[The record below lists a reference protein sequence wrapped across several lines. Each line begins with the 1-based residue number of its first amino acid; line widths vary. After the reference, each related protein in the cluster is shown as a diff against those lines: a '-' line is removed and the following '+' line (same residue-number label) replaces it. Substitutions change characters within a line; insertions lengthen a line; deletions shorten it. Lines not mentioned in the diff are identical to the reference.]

1 MANKY
6 TDRELLDFNYK
17 QSDKVNLAEQQKAAA
32 EQALKNYGGY
42 NFNYGRQ
49 ADYDKAMDAILNRKK
64 FSYDL
69 NGDMLYQQYKD
80 NYINQGKLAM
90 MDTMGQA
97 SAMTGGYGNS
107 YAATV
112 GNQAYQSHLQ
122 GLNNI
127 IPDLYALALQSYN
140 AEGDRLATNLNAL
153 GSDRQLAQ
161 SEYDTK
167 YNADMS
173 RLTADRDYHT
183 TNYNNERSFDY
194 GSQYDSV
201 NANNEAYWNE
211 YNAGYQAEQDAI
223 ANALNERQVKASEAA
238 AAAADK
244 SAWYEANWINPDD
257 VEVDDNGNIISIN
270 GNSVAGNNE
279 GDLGDE
285 LTAKSHSGVSVSGFK
300 TNTGDNFKI
309 NIDGK
314 NYRVENDGKVN
325 VADTINKLDE
335 IGSSDGTI
343 MSYGGKLYYK
353 ESKGNYYKIDST
365 EVGFEKFGFNT
376 AGYKNALKALGLSV

>member
-1 MANKY
+1 MMANKY
-6 TDRELLDFNYK
+6 TDRELMDFNYT

-32 EQALKNYGGY
+32 EQALKDYGGY

-49 ADYDKAMDAILNRKK
+49 ADYDKAMDAILNRKA

-97 SAMTGGYGNS
+97 AAMTGGYGNS

-112 GNQAYQSHLQ
+112 GNQAYQASLQ
-122 GLNNI
+122 NLNNI
-127 IPDLYALALQSYN
+127 IPDLYSLALQSYN

-173 RLTADRDYHT
+173 RLTSDRDYYAD
-183 TNYNNERSFDY
+183 NYNNERSFDY
-194 GSQYDSV
+194 GSQYDNV
-201 NANNEAYWNE
+201 TENNEAYWNE

-223 ANALNERQVKASEAA
+223 ANQLARDQLNETIRANQVSEKLAQEQWEYSQNSGSA
-238 AAAADK
+238 TYADK
-244 SAWYEANWINPDD
+244 DIPQYILDKLAGFDNDFDIDD
-257 VEVDDNGNIISIN
+257 YLYSLESNGTLTNAQAKELAATYYLNNTIEYDGNTYLTIDDGGIN
-270 GNSVAGNNE
+270 GLWGVDNNAKVKIRDADGNYIEKTMKQLYNDKIAE
-279 GDLGDE
+279 GMSKKD
-285 LTAKSHSGVSVSGFK
+285 AKEWVK
-300 TNTGDNFKI
+300 T
-309 NIDGK
+309 
-314 NYRVENDGKVN
+314 
-325 VADTINKLDE
+325 LQ
-335 IGSSDGTI
+335 
-343 MSYGGKLYYK
+343 GKL
-353 ESKGNYYKIDST
+353 G
-365 EVGFEKFGFNT
+365 V
-376 AGYKNALKALGLSV
+376 

>member
-32 EQALKNYGGY
+32 EQALKDYGGY

-223 ANALNERQVKASEAA
+223 ANALNERQMAISEANLKINQEAQRIAELQAGVERDDKGNIVSVQKADYVSDDDLTEIKELALA
-238 AAAADK
+238 AYD
-244 SAWYEANWINPDD
+244 EGGINAFNKYIDSLPNTVD
-257 VEVDDNGNIISIN
+257 VEAIDDYVKKYGKWNQNWTISKDTKNRNNPFIKGNEDYNDIYSNGTETKTYKELKDEIN
-270 GNSVAGNNE
+270 ASGLSQKE
-279 GDLGDE
+279 KDE
-285 LTAKSHSGVSVSGFK
+285 LLK
-300 TNTGDNFKI
+300 
-309 NIDGK
+309 
-314 NYRVENDGKVN
+314 
-325 VADTINKLDE
+325 KLRE
-335 IGSSDGTI
+335 Q
-343 MSYGGKLYYK
+343 
-353 ESKGNYYKIDST
+353 SKK
-365 EVGFEKFGFNT
+365 
-376 AGYKNALKALGLSV
+376 

>member
-6 TDRELLDFNYK
+6 TDRELMDFNYT

-32 EQALKNYGGY
+32 EQALKDYGGY

-80 NYINQGKLAM
+80 NYINQGKMAM

-97 SAMTGGYGNS
+97 AAMTGGYGNS

-112 GNQAYQSHLQ
+112 GNQAYQASLQ
-122 GLNNI
+122 NLNNI
-127 IPDLYALALQSYN
+127 IPDLYSLALQSYN

-161 SEYDTK
+161 SEYDNK

-173 RLTADRDYHT
+173 RLTADRDYYT

-194 GSQYDSV
+194 GSQYDTV
-201 NANNEAYWNE
+201 TANNEAYWNE
-211 YNAGYQAEQDAI
+211 YNAGYQAEQDVI
-223 ANALNERQVKASEAA
+223 ANDLAERQVVASEAA

-244 SAWYEANWINPDD
+244 SAWYEANWINPDED
-257 VEVDDNGNIISIN
+257 VEVDENGNIISIK
-270 GNSVAGNNE
+270 GYSVAGNND
-279 GDLGDE
+279 GDSGDE

-300 TNTGDNFKI
+300 AKKGDNFQVNI
-309 NIDGK
+309 NGK

-325 VADTINKLDE
+325 VADTITKLDE

-343 MSYGGKLYYK
+343 MSYGGNLYYK

-365 EVGFEKFGFNT
+365 EIGFGEIGINT
-376 AGYKNALKALGLSV
+376 NGYKNALAALGI